1 MSSSELAV
9 VRHLGIRGVLVVPFT
24 LGGHRLGTLTL
35 LYLDDCQRG
44 VREIA
49 VAEQFARRCTLAIDH
64 ARLYDDAR
72 RAVAMR
78 EQALAAASQ
87 ELKSRLTSI
96 ATAPEVL
103 GDDEL
108 TGRDPEGRAAA
119 VAAIRRATGR
129 MDRLMRDL
137 MDFASIGASGCGIV
151 SSPQD
156 VSAIITECTAS
167 IEEMA
172 AKRGVKLVCET
183 PLGMPAIRCDRD
195 LVLQVI
201 TNLLS
206 NALKVVNRD
215 GSVYVRAKQRESEAV
230 FSVADSGPGIAPAEH
245 AHLFEYCWRSPQ
257 ASYRGLGLAIAHAIV
272 EAHGG
277 RIWADSELGHGA
289 TFFFTIPL
297 AARSHP

>member
-1 MSSSELAV
+1 V
-9 VRHLGIRGVLVVPFT
+9 
-24 LGGHRLGTLTL
+24 
-35 LYLDDCQRG
+35 
-44 VREIA
+44 
-49 VAEQFARRCTLAIDH
+49 
-64 ARLYDDAR
+64 
-72 RAVAMR
+72 
-78 EQALAAASQ
+78 
-87 ELKSRLTSI
+87 
-96 ATAPEVL
+96 
-103 GDDEL
+103 
-108 TGRDPEGRAAA
+108 
-119 VAAIRRATGR
+119 
-129 MDRLMRDL
+129 
-137 MDFASIGASGCGIV
+137 
-151 SSPQD
+151 
-156 VSAIITECTAS
+156 
-167 IEEMA
+167 
-172 AKRGVKLVCET
+172 VKLVCET

-230 FSVADSGPGIAPAEH
+230 FSVADTGPGIAPAEH